1 VISKKEAEMMP
12 CDIKTVA
19 VVGGGTIGAGWIT
32 LFATKGY
39 NVNLYSRRAETRE
52 RALQLFRSNIVFMAN
67 KCVIGEKAAEDSL
80 TRVCLFEEMRTAVEK
95 ADFVVESAADD
106 LELKKAIFRD
116 LDICTRREVILASS
130 SSGLL
135 MTEIQKVTKHPGRCI
150 IAHPWNPPH
159 LIPLVEVVPGKD
171 TASETTDFTYN
182 FMLSLGKVPVLV
194 KKEVNGYIGN
204 RLAAALWREAI
215 DLVQKGVAS
224 VEDVD
229 KALYAGPG
237 IRWAFMGQH
246 LIYHLGGGKEGI
258 GHFIDHLGRTT
269 FKSIWE
275 DMATWNYIS
284 DSTKTMLIEGIKEET
299 CGRQMEELIEWR
311 NDKLIELL
319 KVIYS

>member
-1 VISKKEAEMMP
+1 MIP
-12 CDIKTVA
+12 DDIKTVA
-19 VVGGGTIGAGWIT
+19 VIGGGIIGAGWVT

-52 RALQLFRSNIVFMAN
+52 RSMQLFKANVGFMAN
-67 KCVIGEKAAEDSL
+67 ESVIGKKAAEDSL
-80 TRVCLFEEMRTAVEK
+80 TRVSLFEEMKPTVEK
-95 ADFVVESAADD
+95 ADFVVESVADD
-106 LELKKAIFRD
+106 LDLKKAIFKE
-116 LDICTRREVILASS
+116 LDIFSHEEVVLASS

-135 MTEIQKVTKHPGRCI
+135 MTEIQKVTQRPGRCI
-150 IAHPWNPPH
+150 VAHPWNPPH
-159 LIPLVEVVPGKD
+159 LIPLVEVVPGKN

-275 DMATWNYIS
+275 DMANWNDIS
-284 DSTKTMLIEGIKEET
+284 DAMKRMLIEGVKEET
-299 CGRQMEELIEWR
+299 HGRQTDELIKWR

>member
-1 VISKKEAEMMP
+1 MKPI
-12 CDIKTVA
+12 DIKTVA
-19 VVGGGTIGAGWIT
+19 VIGGGTIGAGWVT

-39 NVNLYSRRAETRE
+39 NVNLYSRKAETRE
-52 RALQLFRSNIVFMAN
+52 RSMHLFKSNVDFMVN
-67 KCVIGEKAAEDSL
+67 KSVIRKKTAEDSL
-80 TRVCLFEEMRTAVEK
+80 TRVSLFEEMKPAVAK
-95 ADFVVESAADD
+95 ADFVVESVADD
-106 LELKKAIFRD
+106 IDLKKDIFEK
-116 LDICTRREVILASS
+116 LDIISREEVILASS

-135 MTEIQKVTKHPGRCI
+135 MTEIQKVTKRPERCI

-159 LIPLVEVVPGKD
+159 LIPLIEIVPGKK
-171 TASETTDFTYN
+171 TAPETTELTYN

-215 DLVQKGVAS
+215 DLVQKGVAT

-275 DMATWNYIS
+275 DMATWSYIS
-284 DSTKTMLIEGIKEET
+284 DSTKMMLIEGVREET
-299 CGRQMEELIEWR
+299 RGRQMDELIQWR

>member
-1 VISKKEAEMMP
+1 MP
-12 CDIKTVA
+12 DDIKTVA
-19 VVGGGTIGAGWIT
+19 VIGGGTIGAGWVT

-39 NVNLYSRRAETRE
+39 NVNLYSRKAETRE
-52 RALQLFRSNIVFMAN
+52 RSMQLFKSNVGFMAS
-67 KCVIGEKAAEDSL
+67 KSVIGKKSAEDSL
-80 TRVCLFEEMRTAVEK
+80 TRVSLFEEMKPTVEK
-95 ADFVVESAADD
+95 ADFVVESVADD
-106 LELKKAIFRD
+106 LNLKKAVFKE
-116 LDICTRREVILASS
+116 LDIFSREEVILASS

-135 MTEIQKVTKHPGRCI
+135 MTEVQKATKLPGRCI

-159 LIPLVEVVPGKD
+159 LIPLIEIVPGKN
-171 TASETTDFTYN
+171 TTSETTDFTYN

-246 LIYHLGGGKEGI
+246 FIYHLGGGKEGI

-284 DSTKTMLIEGIKEET
+284 DYMKTTLIEGVKEET
-299 CGRQMEELIEWR
+299 HGRQVDELIKWR

-319 KVIYS
+319 KVVYD

>member
-1 VISKKEAEMMP
+1 MLID
-12 CDIKTVA
+12 DIKTVA
-19 VVGGGTIGAGWIT
+19 VIGGGTIGAGWVT

-39 NVNLYSRRAETRE
+39 NVNLYSRKAETRE
-52 RALQLFRSNIVFMAN
+52 RSMQLFNSNVDFMA
-67 KCVIGEKAAEDSL
+67 KKKVIAKKVAKDSL
-80 TRVCLFEEMRTAVEK
+80 TRVSLFEEMKPAVEK
-95 ADFVVESAADD
+95 ADFIVESVADNLD
-106 LELKKAIFRD
+106 LKKAIFKD
-116 LDICTRREVILASS
+116 LDLFSGKEVILASS

-135 MTEIQKVTKHPGRCI
+135 MTEIQKVAQRPGRCI

-159 LIPLVEVVPGKD
+159 LIPLVEVVPGRD
-171 TASETTDFTYN
+171 TTSETTDFTYK
-182 FMLSLGKVPVLV
+182 FMSSLGKIPVLV

-204 RLAAALWREAI
+204 RLAAALWREAV

-258 GHFIDHLGRTT
+258 GHFVDHLGRAT

-284 DSTKTMLIEGIKEET
+284 DPMKTMLVEGVKEET
-299 CGRQMEELIEWR
+299 RGREIDELIKWR

-319 KVIYS
+319 KVIYSG

>member
-1 VISKKEAEMMP
+1 
-12 CDIKTVA
+12 
-19 VVGGGTIGAGWIT
+19 
-32 LFATKGY
+32 
-39 NVNLYSRRAETRE
+39 
-52 RALQLFRSNIVFMAN
+52 
-67 KCVIGEKAAEDSL
+67 
-80 TRVCLFEEMRTAVEK
+80 
-95 ADFVVESAADD
+95 
-106 LELKKAIFRD
+106 
-116 LDICTRREVILASS
+116 
-130 SSGLL
+130 
-135 MTEIQKVTKHPGRCI
+135 
-150 IAHPWNPPH
+150 
-159 LIPLVEVVPGKD
+159 
-171 TASETTDFTYN
+171 
-182 FMLSLGKVPVLV
+182 MLGLGKVPVLV

-246 LIYHLGGGKEGI
+246 FIYHLGGGKEGI

-299 CGRQMEELIEWR
+299 HGKQMDELIKWR

-319 KVIYS
+319 KVIYG

>member
-1 VISKKEAEMMP
+1 MMP
-12 CDIKTVA
+12 GDIKTVA
-19 VVGGGTIGAGWIT
+19 VVGGGTIGAGWVT

-52 RALQLFRSNIVFMAN
+52 RSLQLFKSNIAFMAHKN
-67 KCVIGEKAAEDSL
+67 VIGNKVAEDSL
-80 TRVCLFEEMRTAVEK
+80 TRVSLFEEMKPAVEQ
-95 ADFVVESAADD
+95 ADFVIESVADD
-106 LELKKAIFRD
+106 LDLKEAIFKD
-116 LDICTRREVILASS
+116 LDIFSREEVILASS

-159 LIPLVEVVPGKD
+159 LIPLVEVVPGKNTGPD
-171 TASETTDFTYN
+171 TTDFTYN

-246 LIYHLGGGKEGI
+246 LIYHLGGGKEGM
-258 GHFIDHLGRTT
+258 GRFIDHLGRTT

-275 DMATWNYIS
+275 DMATWSYIS
-284 DSTKTMLIEGIKEET
+284 DSTKTMLIEGVREEAR
-299 CGRQMEELIEWR
+299 GRQMDELIQWR

-319 KVIYS
+319 KVIYG

>member
-1 VISKKEAEMMP
+1 MMP
-12 CDIKTVA
+12 DDIKTVA
-19 VVGGGTIGAGWIT
+19 VIGGGTIGAGWVT
-32 LFATKGY
+32 LFAMKGY
-39 NVNLYSRRAETRE
+39 KVNLYSRKAETRE
-52 RALQLFRSNIVFMAN
+52 RSMQLFKSNIGFMAD
-67 KCVIGEKAAEDSL
+67 KKIIGKKAAEGSL
-80 TRVCLFEEMRTAVEK
+80 TRVRLFEEMKPAVAK
-95 ADFVVESAADD
+95 ADFVVESVADD
-106 LELKKAIFRD
+106 LALKKAVFKE
-116 LDICTRREVILASS
+116 LDMFSREGVILASS

-135 MTEIQKVTKHPGRCI
+135 MTEIQTVTKRPGRCI

-159 LIPLVEVVPGKD
+159 LIPLVEIVPGKN

-246 LIYHLGGGKEGI
+246 FIYHLGGGKEGI

-275 DMATWNYIS
+275 DMAGWSYIS
-284 DSTKTMLIEGIKEET
+284 DSMKATLIEGVKEET
-299 CGRQMEELIEWR
+299 HGRQLDELIKWR

-319 KVIYS
+319 KVIYD

>member
-1 VISKKEAEMMP
+1 MMP
-12 CDIKTVA
+12 VDIKTVA
-19 VVGGGTIGAGWIT
+19 VIGGGTIGTGWVT
-32 LFATKGY
+32 LFAMKGY
-39 NVNLYSRRAETRE
+39 NVNLYSRKAETRE
-52 RALQLFRSNIVFMAN
+52 RSVQLFKSNVGFMAN
-67 KCVIGEKAAEDSL
+67 KNVIGKKTAEDSL
-80 TRVCLFEEMRTAVEK
+80 TRVCLFEEMKPAVEQ
-95 ADFVVESAADD
+95 ADFVIESVADD
-106 LELKKAIFRD
+106 PALKKALFRE
-116 LDICTRREVILASS
+116 LDTLSREEVILASS

-135 MTEIQKVTKHPGRCI
+135 MTEIQKVTERPERCI

-159 LIPLVEVVPGKD
+159 LIPLVEVVPGEN
-171 TASETTDFTYN
+171 TAPETTELTYN

-215 DLVQKGVAS
+215 DLVQKGVAT

-284 DSTKTMLIEGIKEET
+284 DSAKIMLIEGVREET
-299 CGRQMEELIEWR
+299 RGRQVDELIQWR

>member
-1 VISKKEAEMMP
+1 MVTH
-12 CDIKTVA
+12 DIKTVA
-19 VVGGGTIGAGWIT
+19 VIGGGTIGAGWVT

-39 NVNLYSRRAETRE
+39 NVNLYSRKAETRE
-52 RALQLFRSNIVFMAN
+52 RSMHLFKSNVDFMAN
-67 KCVIGEKAAEDSL
+67 KSVISKKTAEDSL
-80 TRVCLFEEMRTAVEK
+80 TRVSLFEEMKPAVAK
-95 ADFVVESAADD
+95 ADFVVESVADD
-106 LELKKAIFRD
+106 LDLKKAIFKE
-116 LDICTRREVILASS
+116 LDAFSREEIILASS

-135 MTEIQKVTKHPGRCI
+135 MTEIQKVTKRPARCI

-159 LIPLVEVVPGKD
+159 LIPLIEIVPGKK
-171 TASETTDFTYN
+171 TAPETTEFTYN

-215 DLVQKGVAS
+215 DLVQKGVAT

-275 DMATWNYIS
+275 DMATWSYIS
-284 DSTKTMLIEGIKEET
+284 DPMKAMLIEGVKEET
-299 CGRQMEELIEWR
+299 RGRHMDELIKWR

>member
-1 VISKKEAEMMP
+1 
-12 CDIKTVA
+12 
-19 VVGGGTIGAGWIT
+19 
-32 LFATKGY
+32 
-39 NVNLYSRRAETRE
+39 
-52 RALQLFRSNIVFMAN
+52 
-67 KCVIGEKAAEDSL
+67 
-80 TRVCLFEEMRTAVEK
+80 
-95 ADFVVESAADD
+95 
-106 LELKKAIFRD
+106 
-116 LDICTRREVILASS
+116 
-130 SSGLL
+130 
-135 MTEIQKVTKHPGRCI
+135 MTEVQKSTKLPGRCI

-159 LIPLVEVVPGKD
+159 LIPLIEIVPGKN
-171 TASETTDFTYN
+171 TTSETTDFTYN

-246 LIYHLGGGKEGI
+246 FIYHLGGGKEGI

-269 FKSIWE
+269 LKSIWE

-284 DSTKTMLIEGIKEET
+284 DSMKTTLIEGVKEET
-299 CGRQMEELIEWR
+299 HGRQVDELIKWR

-319 KVIYS
+319 KVIYD

>member
-1 VISKKEAEMMP
+1 MIP
-12 CDIKTVA
+12 DDIKTVA
-19 VVGGGTIGAGWIT
+19 VIGGGIIGAGWVT

-52 RALQLFRSNIVFMAN
+52 RSMQLFEANVGFMAN
-67 KCVIGEKAAEDSL
+67 KSVIGKKAAEDSL
-80 TRVCLFEEMRTAVEK
+80 TRVSLFEEMKPTVEK
-95 ADFVVESAADD
+95 ADFVVESVADD
-106 LELKKAIFRD
+106 LDLKKAIFKE
-116 LDICTRREVILASS
+116 LDIFSHEEVVLASS

-135 MTEIQKVTKHPGRCI
+135 MTEIQKVTQRPGRCI
-150 IAHPWNPPH
+150 VAHPWNPPH
-159 LIPLVEVVPGKD
+159 LIPLVEVVPGKN

-275 DMATWNYIS
+275 DMANWNYIS
-284 DSTKTMLIEGIKEET
+284 DAMKRMLIEGVKEET
-299 CGRQMEELIEWR
+299 HGRQTDELIKWR

>member
-1 VISKKEAEMMP
+1 MLD
-12 CDIKTVA
+12 DIKTVA
-19 VVGGGTIGAGWIT
+19 VIGGGNIGAGWVT

-52 RALQLFRSNIVFMAN
+52 RSMQLFKSNVGFMAN
-67 KCVIGEKAAEDSL
+67 KSVIAKKASEDSL
-80 TRVCLFEEMRTAVEK
+80 TRVSLFEEMKPTVEK
-95 ADFVVESAADD
+95 ADFVVESVADD
-106 LELKKAIFRD
+106 LDLKKAIFKE
-116 LDICTRREVILASS
+116 LDIFSREEVILASS

-135 MTEIQKVTKHPGRCI
+135 MTEIQNVTKRPGRCI
-150 IAHPWNPPH
+150 IVHPWNPPH
-159 LIPLVEVVPGKD
+159 LIPLIEVVPGKN
-171 TASETTDFTYN
+171 TAPETTDFTYN

-246 LIYHLGGGKEGI
+246 FIYHLGGGKEGI

-284 DSTKTMLIEGIKEET
+284 DSMKTMLIEGVKEET
-299 CGRQMEELIEWR
+299 CGRQMDELIKWR

>member
-1 VISKKEAEMMP
+1 MTP
-12 CDIKTVA
+12 DDIKTVA
-19 VVGGGTIGAGWIT
+19 VIGGGTIGAGWVT
-32 LFATKGY
+32 LLATKGY

-52 RALQLFRSNIVFMAN
+52 RSMRLFKSNVSFMAN
-67 KCVIGEKAAEDSL
+67 KNVIGKKAAEDSL
-80 TRVCLFEEMRTAVEK
+80 NRVCLCEEMKPAVEQ
-95 ADFVVESAADD
+95 ADFVIESVADD
-106 LELKKAIFRD
+106 LALKKAVFEE
-116 LDICTRREVILASS
+116 LDALSREKVILASS

-135 MTEIQKVTKHPGRCI
+135 MTEIQKVTKRPERCI

-159 LIPLVEVVPGKD
+159 LIPLVEIVPGNN
-171 TASETTDFTYN
+171 TASETIDFTYN

-194 KKEVNGYIGN
+194 KKEVKGYIGN

-215 DLVQKGVAS
+215 DLVQKGVAT

-275 DMATWNYIS
+275 DMASWNYIS
-284 DSTKTMLIEGIKEET
+284 DAAKTMLIEGVKEET
-299 CGRQMEELIEWR
+299 RGRHMDELIQWR

-319 KVIYS
+319 KVIYGK